1 MNRAPE
7 TQTLRIDLVINLVMM
22 LGMGAFFFF
31 FPCVFASWPPSHIID
46 AVILVAVGQAA
57 GLAVAVWSKS
67 RGARP
72 GPLGRRI
79 LEAVYGSFLAT
90 FMLIL
95 LGHTVMVLFLE
106 GPADTPGGL
115 IAAASP
121 PQTDLILIRL
131 LPFAPALAAI
141 AGAVIAWL
149 YDRRRVPSA
158 RQEA

>member
-1 MNRAPE
+1 MNRTPE
-7 TQTLRIDLVINLVMM
+7 TQTLRIDLAVNLVMM
-22 LGMGAFFFF
+22 LGMGAFFFC
-31 FPCVFASWPPSHIID
+31 FPCLFAPWPPSHIID
-46 AVILVAVGQAA
+46 AVTLVAVGQAA
-57 GLAVAVWSKS
+57 GLAAAVWSKS

-72 GPLGRRI
+72 GPIGRRI
-79 LEAVYGSFLAT
+79 LEGVYGSFLAT

-95 LGHTVMVLFLE
+95 LGHTVTVLFLE
-106 GPADTPGGL
+106 GPADTLGGL
-115 IAAASP
+115 AATSA

-141 AGAVIAWL
+141 AGAVIVWR